1 MNVSLG
7 FCFWDIIALIILL
20 AVVIGFGIR
29 TRKLSKTQKELED
42 QLSDRT
48 AQEVSGANKPVR
60 TM

>member
-7 FCFWDIIALIILL
+7 FSFWDIIALIILL

-48 AQEVSGANKPVR
+48 AQEVSGAK
-60 TM
+60 